1 MKIQFL
7 SFTCEDITVVMATL
21 VSANRKRASQHLA
34 IGVYIINRILH
45 ARLWIQIL
53 SSRVQLDISRVS
65 TNLFIKQ
72 LRNHALRCISLSK
85 YPHMLKNF
93 SYTVIKLPTASLRK
107 NISQWSTIWKY
118 KFNAVVTKKK

>member
-1 MKIQFL
+1 MKYQDISSDENL
-7 SFTCEDITVVMATL
+7 VSNEDTIFTCEDITVVMATL
-21 VSANRKRASQHLA
+21 VAANRKRASQHLA

-93 SYTVIKLPTASLRK
+93 S
-107 NISQWSTIWKY
+107 
-118 KFNAVVTKKK
+118 

>member
-1 MKIQFL
+1 MTKIWYPVKMQFL

-53 SSRVQLDISRVS
+53 SSRVQLDILRVS

-72 LRNHALRCISLSK
+72 LRNNALRCIYLSTHICSKISLK
-85 YPHMLKNF
+85 
-93 SYTVIKLPTASLRK
+93 R
-107 NISQWSTIWKY
+107 
-118 KFNAVVTKKK
+118 